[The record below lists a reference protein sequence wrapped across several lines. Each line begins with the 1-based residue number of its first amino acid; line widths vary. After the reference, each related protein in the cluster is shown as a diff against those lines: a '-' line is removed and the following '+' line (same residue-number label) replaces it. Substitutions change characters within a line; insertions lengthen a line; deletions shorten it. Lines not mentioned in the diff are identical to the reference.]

1 METLIFMC
9 AVCSVITIL
18 HWHVALEAVGL
29 DSNPA
34 KLNFNLFVFHAALLS
49 LRHATISQSVLLKF
63 LFDFS
68 PLPFLQP
75 KLPSSALASGFVS
88 IASDFQ
94 TSPFYNF
101 RL

>member
-34 KLNFNLFVFHAALLS
+34 KLNFNLFVFHAVS
-49 LRHATISQSVLLKF
+49 QTCHDISKCAF
-63 LFDFS
+63 EI
-68 PLPFLQP
+68 P
-75 KLPSSALASGFVS
+75 
-88 IASDFQ
+88 I
-94 TSPFYNF
+94 
-101 RL
+101 